1 MMKKLSLLFMALVA
15 TFALQAQWVD
25 DPINNNHIANSPSYS
40 GEILVSTDVENGDTY
55 LQWIS
60 SGSNGYGPTLQRL
73 TFDGTPQWGDDGIR
87 IMGQNFYSSSEGIA
101 MAVTADHAVVSCFAT
116 ANDQTVAVKINAD
129 GTYAWGEQGV
139 VLFDGN
145 GFSRAELVASDDG
158 GAWALGFDYQRL
170 YLQYIKPN
178 GSLFSPITIEANG
191 YKCQYGQLTLGVGN
205 SVFLTY
211 EKTPLSGGFWVDKEI
226 HLVGYTIDGL
236 QIGPDVLLMSSQ
248 TFQVTYIHYVV
259 PDGLG
264 GAYAYIWHSGIGSTF
279 NTYVFHYDANG
290 FSTISDTNGIP
301 VHSAD
306 PANYYLSADAT
317 VDPVSH
323 DLLITYLQT
332 DSYSESTRK
341 VYVNRITA
349 TGERPWDDGILVYDN
364 GTNGCGG
371 LNIDAFEDGSGFA
384 IVYYKSNNMSDD
396 GRATIEAVGYDMEHN
411 VLWNKQL
418 CSANYPKSSAKRSS
432 GFQMGQNIVAWVNS
446 QSGGIYGQNFGPD
459 GTMGP
464 IEPIIPEP
472 TCLAPENFEGEYVYN
487 EEDQTFGALLTWEA
501 PETEPLWY
509 QLYIT
514 MPDENIITVEID
526 PTETEYFH
534 EMEVGGILIYRLKA
548 AYEYCESDYALT
560 PTGVDYVVVDVT
572 GISENTDEEIV
583 NLVRIINAK
592 GQTLSCKDVNELS
605 SGLYILQGTTKD
617 GKMVSKKIVVRK

>member
-1 MMKKLSLLFMALVA
+1 MKKLSLLLMAFAV
-15 TFALQAQWVD
+15 TFTLQAQWVD
-25 DPINNNHIANSPSYS
+25 DPVNNNHIANSPDYA
-40 GEILVSTDVENGDTY
+40 GEIFLTTDVENGDTY
-55 LQWIS
+55 VQWTS
-60 SGSNGYGPTLQRL
+60 GGSNGYAPSLQRL
-73 TFDGTPQWGDDGIR
+73 SFDGTPQWGDDGIR
-87 IMGQNFYSSSEGIA
+87 IMGQEFSSWSEGQA

-129 GTYAWGEQGV
+129 GTYAWGEQGI

-145 GFSRAELVASDDG
+145 GFSRAEVIAGDDG

-170 YLQYIKPN
+170 FLQYIKTD
-178 GSLFSPITIEANG
+178 GSLYPTITVEEDG
-191 YKCQYGQLTLGVGN
+191 SKCQYGQLTLGVGN

-211 EKTPLSGGFWVDKEI
+211 EKTPSSGSFWTDKEI
-226 HLVGYTIDGL
+226 HLVGYAVDGT

-290 FSTISDTNGIP
+290 VSTISDTNGIP

-306 PANYYLSADAT
+306 PANYYISANAT

-332 DSYSESTRK
+332 DSNTETTRK
-341 VYVNRITA
+341 IYVNRITA
-349 TGERPWDDGILVYDN
+349 TGERLWDEGVLVYDN

-384 IVYYKSNNMSDD
+384 IAYYKSNSMADD
-396 GRATIEAVGYDMEHN
+396 GRATIEAVGYDMDCN

-418 CSANYPKSSAKRSS
+418 CSNSYSKSSGKRST
-432 GFQMGQNIVAWVNS
+432 GFHMGQNIIAWVNS
-446 QSGGIYGQNFGPD
+446 QDGGIIGQNFTPD
-459 GTMGP
+459 GTMGQVTP
-464 IEPIIPEP
+464 VLPCPG
-472 TCLAPENFEGEYVYN
+472 LDNFEGQYVY
-487 EEDQTFGALLTWEA
+487 DADTQSFGVLLTWNI
-501 PETEPLWY
+501 PEEPVDFYRLYRTNIATEEVTTIDFSGDAVSYFDIVEIGNYMY
-509 QLYIT
+509 QLRAQFA
-514 MPDENIITVEID
+514 DVECGLSD
-526 PTETEYFH
+526 PATTYD
-534 EMEVGGILIYRLKA
+534 GL
-548 AYEYCESDYALT
+548 
-560 PTGVDYVVVDVT
+560 DYVIIDVT
-572 GISENTDEEIV
+572 GIDENVDNEIV
-583 NLVRIINAK
+583 TLVRVVNAN
-592 GQTLSCKDVNELS
+592 GQTLSCKDMNELS